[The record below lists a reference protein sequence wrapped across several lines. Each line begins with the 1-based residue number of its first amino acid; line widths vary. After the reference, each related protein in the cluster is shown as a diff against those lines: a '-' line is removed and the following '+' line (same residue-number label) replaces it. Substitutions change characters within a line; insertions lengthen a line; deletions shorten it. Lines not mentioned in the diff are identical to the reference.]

1 MLVYMDQ
8 KKNLKGTPVRKD
20 SNRAYERRKAGGGLQ
35 SKVRESSVEE
45 KNWIYSK
52 FKLWANHEP
61 GKTGFC
67 FGPPKMSC
75 NFKDSLDCIT
85 GLST

>member
-45 KNWIYSK
+45 KN
-52 FKLWANHEP
+52 
-61 GKTGFC
+61 
-67 FGPPKMSC
+67 
-75 NFKDSLDCIT
+75 
-85 GLST
+85 